1 MVMFA
6 ETVIVDYRL
15 SFANQEKHTFVF
27 ILQQKMEVCHF
38 RFYLQQTNGSFHS
51 LLVLFSMCVCVC
63 TVCLR
68 FHWKWKMEAANMAP
82 ALPETVLSRH
92 QRCRDNVNAAFNLPL
107 QRRHQRCQYNANTD
121 FTLPL

>member
-1 MVMFA
+1 MFA

-15 SFANQEKHTFVF
+15 SFADQEKHTSVF
-27 ILQQKMEVCHF
+27 ILQQKTEVCYF
-38 RFYLQQTNGSFHS
+38 SFCLQQTNGSFRS
-51 LLVLFSMCVCVC
+51 LLVIFPCVCMC

-68 FHWKWKMEAANMAP
+68 FQRKWKMEAANMAP

-107 QRRHQRCQYNANTD
+107 QRRHQYCQYDTNAD